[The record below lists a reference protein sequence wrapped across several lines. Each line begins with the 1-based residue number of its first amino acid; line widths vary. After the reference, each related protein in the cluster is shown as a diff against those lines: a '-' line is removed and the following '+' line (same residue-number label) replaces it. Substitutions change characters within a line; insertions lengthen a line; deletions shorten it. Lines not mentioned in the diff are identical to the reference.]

1 MAYFF
6 KYFFLFLNKIN
17 KIHVVVFPVV
27 IAVDWIDADDDVDD
41 CYYYYY
47 DDDDESSL
55 TSDYLKEFAAIKAD
69 DDVVAADETLLNY
82 VQDYLLLNFV
92 LDSEDFKNKIYFKFN
107 FKNLKIKRSN

>member
-1 MAYFF
+1 
-6 KYFFLFLNKIN
+6 
-17 KIHVVVFPVV
+17 
-27 IAVDWIDADDDVDD
+27 
-41 CYYYYY
+41 
-47 DDDDESSL
+47 L

-107 FKNLKIKRSN
+107 FKNLKIKKKQLNYYKSKMLLAGIHDGYIELLYMLHCFNLCFNCIEI